1 LEIFIKPSN
10 EWRNIL
16 VWDPFMGTGTTGFV
30 CANMKVKFLGS
41 EKDETVFFAAKDRIA
56 QSYMTVDPSTCKELY

>member
-1 LEIFIKPSN
+1 
-10 EWRNIL
+10 
-16 VWDPFMGTGTTGFV
+16 MGTGTTGFV

-56 QSYMTVDPSTCKELY
+56 QSYMNVDPSTCKESY